1 MEFHNVHSD
10 LCCIP
15 HIYIA
20 LSFLDT
26 NSYTTIL
33 CLFRLLYIAFN
44 IQDWRVVV
52 VEGTIWIHI
61 VPILYIG
68 GYNMDTLSSQMVQ
81 SQSVTS
87 IRASAPWFSTK
98 LLFNPVSLFSDSTN
112 SLFERSQQHFC
123 KKNRVKMATKL
134 QTELCKKLLQ
144 HN

>member
-44 IQDWRVVV
+44 IQDWRVVVV

-98 LLFNPVSLFSDSTN
+98 LLFNPVSLSSDSAN
-112 SLFERSQQHFC
+112 SLFEGSQQNVC
-123 KKNRVKMATKL
+123 KKIG
-134 QTELCKKLLQ
+134 
-144 HN
+144 

>member
-1 MEFHNVHSD
+1 MHSD

-44 IQDWRVVV
+44 IQDWRVVVV

-98 LLFNPVSLFSDSTN
+98 LLFNPVSLS
-112 SLFERSQQHFC
+112 SLFEGSQQHFC
-123 KKNRVKMATKL
+123 IKNRVKMATKL
-134 QTELCKKLLQ
+134 QTELWKKLLQ

>member
-33 CLFRLLYIAFN
+33 CLFRLLYIACN

-81 SQSVTS
+81 SQSVTN
-87 IRASAPWFSTK
+87 IRASAPWFSIK
-98 LLFNPVSLFSDSTN
+98 LLLNPVSLS
-112 SLFERSQQHFC
+112 SLFEGSQQQFC

-134 QTELCKKLLQ
+134 QTELWKKLLQ